1 MIHYSKLTRG
11 LMPAKLYAY
20 NDKTDVTISVY
31 QDGDNMDILHGNC
44 RNELHIHCD
53 SQEFMNALFIALER
67 EHKAKQD
74 V

>member
-20 NDKTDVTISVY
+20 NDKTDTTITVY
-31 QDGDNMDILHGNC
+31 QDGDNMDILPCKPNTEFHVM
-44 RNELHIHCD
+44 CD
-53 SQEFMNALFIALER
+53 SQEFMNALFTALEK